1 MIKFTKTIINQ
12 QISLQNTDIINQHY
26 STIKDTI
33 NKWYKKPKKSIKQKT
48 KKRDFK
54 KKKNKT
60 AIQEKNTNA
69 TAPESQPT
77 PASIGL

>member
-12 QISLQNTDIINQHY
+12 QISLQNTDIINIIPLLKAQ
-26 STIKDTI
+26 STKGT
-33 NKWYKKPKKSIKQKT
+33 KKPKKSIKQKT
-48 KKRDFK
+48 KKRDVK

-60 AIQEKNTNA
+60 AIQKKNTNA